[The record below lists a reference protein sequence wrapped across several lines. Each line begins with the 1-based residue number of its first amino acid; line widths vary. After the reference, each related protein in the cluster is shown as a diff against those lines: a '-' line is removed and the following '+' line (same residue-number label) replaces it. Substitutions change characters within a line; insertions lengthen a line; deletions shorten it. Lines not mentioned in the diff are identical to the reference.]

1 MNEIKLVREFKAFK
15 PTQASNKTNEIFI
28 LVKKGIPLYKKV
40 NASSGNTSKLFIL
53 RK

>member
-1 MNEIKLVREFKAFK
+1 MNEIKLLREFKAFK

-28 LVKKGIPLYKKV
+28 LVKKGVPLYKTV
-40 NASSGNTSKLFIL
+40 MPSNSNTSKLFIL